1 MEVLVGNPFDHI
13 VDHFEKNFIKSG
25 CSAVDSA
32 PHLGCGG
39 REFESRHS
47 DHKPHYKAIYRL
59 SNAVLLFMDVTISY
73 VPSSTVSIG
82 EKS

>member
-1 MEVLVGNPFDHI
+1 MDTRSPKRISRVAEMA
-13 VDHFEKNFIKSG
+13 IKSHLQLIAHITD
-25 CSAVDSA
+25 C
-32 PHLGCGG
+32 LGCGG

-59 SNAVLLFMDVTISY
+59 SNAVLLFMDVTIRY
-73 VPSSTVSIG
+73 IPSSTILVG